1 MAQYDVPTY
10 TYTTTEFPW
19 SAFIGIL
26 AVTAVIGVVCIAAMW
41 KIFTKAGEPGW
52 AAIVPIYN
60 TIVLLKISGKQTWWL
75 IMFFIPI
82 ANVVFMILTLAGLS
96 RSFGKDTGFTVLLV
110 LLPFIGYPILGF
122 GKAAYVGPGG
132 IPRHYAH
139 YTQQGGYYPPQQ
151 HGYQQGY

>member
-1 MAQYDVPTY
+1 MAQYDYDY

-19 SAFIGIL
+19 AAFIGTF
-26 AVTAVIGVVCIAAMW
+26 AVAAAIGIVSIVAMW

-60 TIVLLKISGKQTWWL
+60 IIVLLKISGKPTWWL

-82 ANVVFMILTLAGLS
+82 ANIVFMILALAGLS
-96 RSFGKDTGFTVLLV
+96 RSFGKDAGFTVLLV

-132 IPRHYAH
+132 IPRRYAD

>member
-10 TYTTTEFPW
+10 PTTEFPW
-19 SAFIGIL
+19 GALIGIL
-26 AVTAVIGVVCIAAMW
+26 AVTAVFAVIGIAAMW

-75 IMFFIPI
+75 IMFFIPV
-82 ANVVFMILTLAGLS
+82 ANIVFMILTLAGLS
-96 RSFGKDTGFTVLLV
+96 RSFGKDAGFTVLLV

-132 IPRHYAH
+132 IPRRYAD
-139 YTQQGGYYPPQQ
+139 YTQQGGYHLPQQ